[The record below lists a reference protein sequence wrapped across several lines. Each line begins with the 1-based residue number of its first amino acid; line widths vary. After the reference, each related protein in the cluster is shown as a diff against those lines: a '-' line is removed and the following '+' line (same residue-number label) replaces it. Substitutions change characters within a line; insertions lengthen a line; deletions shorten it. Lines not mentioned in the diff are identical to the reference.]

1 MKRHEQQCNRL
12 GWTSKLEW
20 TRLEGAIGRHCKLLR
35 CIAEGR
41 LKLQGPQKFC
51 IVWIEAKLDGVCAR
65 TARELKMLRGAQSG
79 AERDM
84 LRWMHA
90 ATFSANVAPG
100 HPAIFLYKLR
110 DTQIAA

>member
-12 GWTSKLEW
+12 GWTDKLEW
-20 TRLEGAIGRHCKLLR
+20 TRLEGAIGRHCKDLR

-41 LKLQGPQKFC
+41 LKLQGPYNFC
-51 IVWIEAKLDGVCAR
+51 IVGIEAKLDGVCAR
-65 TARELKMLRGAQSG
+65 TARELKMPRGAQSG

-90 ATFSANVAPG
+90 ATFSVTVSPG
-100 HPAIFLYKLR
+100 QSATFRYKVN
-110 DTQIAA
+110 DTQIAE